1 MDGEQPAQN
10 GPCGTDDCDLSA
22 QFSSVL
28 STLSAFRGQITQVQQ
43 LVRGLEKSVNKEVKS
58 LRRAA
63 QKSRVRSNGRR
74 SGFAQPA
81 SISPELCEFMNKEE
95 GTKMA
100 RTEVTQFVIGY
111 INENK
116 LQNPDN
122 RKEITPDDKLR
133 KLLGVGDSDEVTY
146 FNLQKYMNRHFPSD
160 KDGHASSSP

>member
-1 MDGEQPAQN
+1 VQN
-10 GPCGTDDCDLSA
+10 DAAEGDLAA
-22 QFSSVL
+22 QFASVL

-43 LVRGLEKSVNKEVKS
+43 LVRGLEKSVNKEVRT

-63 QKSRVRSNGRR
+63 QKGRVRSNGRR

-81 SISPELCEFMNKEE
+81 SISRELCEFMNKEE

>member
-1 MDGEQPAQN
+1 MEDNVLATQEHCELGDA
-10 GPCGTDDCDLSA
+10 TFSA
-22 QFSSVL
+22 QFASVL
-28 STLSAFRGQITQVQQ
+28 TTLSAFRGQITQVQQ
-43 LVRGLEKSVNKEVKS
+43 LVRGLEKSVNKEVKA
-58 LRRAA
+58 LKRAA
-63 QKSRVRSNGRR
+63 QKGRVRVNKRR

-81 SISPELCEFMNKEE
+81 KISKELCEFMDKAE
-95 GTKMA
+95 GTKIA
-100 RTEVTQFVIGY
+100 RTEVTQFIIGY

-160 KDGHASSSP
+160 KDSPTSKTS